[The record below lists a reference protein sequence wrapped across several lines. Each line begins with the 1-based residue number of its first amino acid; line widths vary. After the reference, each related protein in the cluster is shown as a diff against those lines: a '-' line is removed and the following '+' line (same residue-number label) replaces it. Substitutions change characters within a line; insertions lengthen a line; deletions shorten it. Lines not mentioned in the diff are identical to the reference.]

1 MSKLRVGT
9 VPYAVARPLDGGLE
23 GREGI
28 ELTRAVPAEL
38 VEGLRA
44 GALDVALVSS
54 VELFRRPGYRYLA
67 GPGTG
72 PGASPVASPVIGT
85 RGRVSSVQLFLRRP
99 LRELRTIAMD
109 PASRT
114 SAALV
119 RGLLSSDEDE
129 GPTFLEVTG
138 DPRDAEADGW
148 LRIGDRALAE
158 ALAPDAPPAF
168 NPSEEW
174 CRRTG
179 LPFAFALWIARDG
192 VDLGPWKAAFADS
205 LERGCER
212 LESIA
217 ESSATALGLPLE
229 ALRDYFLEECLFR
242 LPPAEL
248 RRSLRAFRDL
258 LAPHGLARADLDPEP
273 VALGGDGGVRVP

>member
-1 MSKLRVGT
+1 MPKLRVGS
-9 VPYAVARPLDGGLE
+9 VPYAVARPLDGELE
-23 GREGI
+23 RHEGI
-28 ELTRAVPAEL
+28 VLTRAVPAVL
-38 VEGLRA
+38 VEELRA
-44 GALDVALVSS
+44 GSLDVALVSS

-67 GPGTG
+67 GP
-72 PGASPVASPVIGT
+72 VIGT
-85 RGRVSSVQLFLRRP
+85 RGRVRSVQLFLRKP
-99 LRELRTIAMD
+99 LSELRTVAMD

-119 RGLLSSDEDE
+119 RGLLGSEDAE
-129 GPTFLEVTG
+129 GPHFLEVPG
-138 DPRDAEADGW
+138 DPRAAAADGW

-158 ALAPDAPPAF
+158 ALAPDAPPTF

-179 LPFAFALWIARDG
+179 LPFAFALWIARAD
-192 VDLGPWKAAFADS
+192 VDLAPWRAAFAAS
-205 LERGCER
+205 AERGSEQ

-217 ESSATALGLPLE
+217 ESSAADLGLPLDAVRE
-229 ALRDYFLEECLFR
+229 YFFEECLYR
-242 LPPAEL
+242 LEAAEL

-273 VALGGDGGVRVP
+273 VAIDGDGGVRVP